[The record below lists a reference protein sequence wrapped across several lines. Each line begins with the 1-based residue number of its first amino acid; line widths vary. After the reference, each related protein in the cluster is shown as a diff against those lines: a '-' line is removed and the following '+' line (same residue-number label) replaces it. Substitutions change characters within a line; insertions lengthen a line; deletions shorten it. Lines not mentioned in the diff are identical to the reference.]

1 PVLPAS
7 QALPGDMDVV
17 AAIAADIGY
26 PVMLKA
32 SWGGGGRGMREIA
45 GEAELADKVASGRH
59 EAQTAFGN
67 GEGYLEKLVRH
78 ARHVE
83 VQVLGDQHGNVMHL
97 FERDCTVQRRHQK
110 VAERAPAPYLDQ
122 ATRTALCDA
131 ALRLCREVGYVGAGT
146 IEFLID
152 ADSGQFYFIEVNP
165 RIQVEHTVTEEVT
178 GADIG
183 APQ

>member
-1 PVLPAS
+1 S
-7 QALPGDMDVV
+7 V
-17 AAIAADIGY
+17 ATRRHGARA
-26 PVMLKA
+26 
-32 SWGGGGRGMREIA
+32 
-45 GEAELADKVASGRH
+45 ASGSGSGSL
-59 EAQTAFGN
+59 AS
-67 GEGYLEKLVRH
+67 LVSP

-83 VQVLGDQHGNVMHL
+83 VQVLGARHGTIMHL

-110 VAERAPAPYLDQ
+110 VAERAPAPYLDE

-146 IEFLID
+146 VEFLLD
-152 ADSGQFYFIEVNP
+152 ADSGEFYFIEVNP
-165 RIQVEHTVTEEVT
+165 RIQGEHPVTDEVT